1 MDTWRIDLNAN
12 TKLKDAI
19 KAFIKVPMAYDAAG
33 DSKESR
39 RENLRNLQ
47 REWADSFWAA
57 FERGVGVR
65 FLESPDLSGCGDEGR
80 ELKNDIEEFVVS
92 LGHKIDLY
100 RNLSFW
106 AGKFGGYRAI
116 WAQRFAKILFDL
128 GVRDDA
134 ALLPYA
140 YAYLNSIKAIRG
152 IIELNRDSVNG
163 TKWKE
168 VAQQVA
174 REFSEVVN
182 GIGDVEVRKKWAAYV
197 RHYLVVL
204 SGSEEDL
211 AKVFTET
218 RKERTKGA
226 ASKEATV
233 AYAWILHDCMRQ
245 AIDKFKNGKLVELF
259 LSEMKTLPLK
269 DLPAEKPSDIG
280 NLLTKDI
287 KRGKAFV
294 DGILEVENQ
303 FKQGNIALAISVL
316 VQKVREQPNNL
327 ALRVELIDRCTSS
340 GDFVTAFDSVNY
352 FLTLGN
358 VEIDTR
364 AKGNVG
370 GEGNHDLSLN
380 PERLIA
386 AITRYV
392 DRFPRDNSVCFYSQ
406 STGRKIPNWKLFKEA
421 LSGAYLDFAQK
432 FIMGHLDDN
441 DRQGAVNSRGV
452 QYKSLSESICQ
463 CLFRCMVNG
472 VDAEKRPLAEKN
484 GWVYD
489 FVRSEYSLSKGWKG
503 NGEMMVS
510 RLALMSG
517 QADAARKGFEK
528 YITNRPQ
535 DAEGWYWL
543 GMTFAND
550 NPDFARCICKS
561 ISLSKKGFL
570 AGEAHERL
578 AEYFSA
584 VGRKPEQLREL
595 QKAVNLKKEAGVRTR
610 ASGRIL
616 GLEWFD
622 GVQSAPDDNAEIM
635 KLASEA
641 ESLISS
647 VQEECPAVVVAVVK
661 KNSSVRVYIVADG
674 RGFFAYAPADGLVA
688 PYRGMPVTA
697 ILTSANRNEPL
708 KMLSRE
714 SGSDWDVF
722 SASTGI
728 VIAVDYN
735 YGFAKIAID
744 DGVIADIDERH
755 FPIAGKAKIGDLVF
769 VRHEVR
775 GGKVRVYSCEAALE
789 GAEMPSFVRETSGC
803 LRRDNKYCEFGYVGD
818 VFVPGDLCRK
828 IPEGSEV
835 VVCAVRV
842 PTRHR
847 QKAAWQAVKLN
858 YNEFNKGGGDVLR
871 G

>member
-1 MDTWRIDLNAN
+1 MWRIDLNAN

-19 KAFIKVPMAYDAAG
+19 RAFVKVPMAYDAAG
-33 DSKESR
+33 ESKESR

-47 REWADSFWAA
+47 REWADSFWSA
-57 FERGVGVR
+57 FERGVGIR
-65 FLESPDLSGCGDEGR
+65 FWESSDLSGYGEEGR

-106 AGKFGGYRAI
+106 AGKAGGYRAI
-116 WAQRFAKILFDL
+116 WAQRFAKKLFDL
-128 GVRDDA
+128 GIRDDA
-134 ALLPYA
+134 ALLRYA

-280 NLLTKDI
+280 NLLPKDI

-303 FKQGNIALAISVL
+303 FKQGNIALAISAL

-327 ALRVELIDRCTSS
+327 ALRVELIDRCTAN

-352 FLTLGN
+352 FLTIGN
-358 VEIDTR
+358 IKID
-364 AKGNVG
+364 AHEEGNGV
-370 GEGNHDLSLN
+370 GEGNPDLSVK
-380 PERLIA
+380 PEHLIA

-392 DRFPRDNSVCFYSQ
+392 DRFPRDNSV
-406 STGRKIPNWKLFKEA
+406 GRKIPNWKLFKEA

-472 VDAEKRPLAEKN
+472 VDAEKRPLSEKN

-489 FVRSEYSLSKGWKG
+489 FVKSEYSLSKGWKC

-517 QADAARKGFEK
+517 QVAAARKGFEN
-528 YITNRPQ
+528 YIANKPQ

-550 NPDFARCICKS
+550 NIDFARCMCKS
-561 ISLSKKGFL
+561 ISLNEKGFL

-578 AEYFSA
+578 SEYFLS
-584 VGRKPEQLREL
+584 VGRKAEQLREL
-595 QKAVNLKKEAGVRTR
+595 RKAVNLKKEAGVRTR
-610 ASGRIL
+610 AGGRLL
-616 GLEWFD
+616 GLELFED
-622 GVQSAPDDNAEIM
+622 IKSAPDDHTEIM

-641 ESLISS
+641 ESLVSGG
-647 VQEECPAVVVAVVK
+647 QKECLAVVVAVVK
-661 KNSSVRVYIVADG
+661 KNSSVRVYIVDG
-674 RGFFAYAPADGLVA
+674 DRGFFANAPAGGLVA
-688 PYRGMPVTA
+688 PCGGMPVTA
-697 ILTSANRNEPL
+697 ILTSANRDEPL
-708 KMLSRE
+708 KLLSRE
-714 SGSDWDVF
+714 TGSAWDVF
-722 SASTGI
+722 SAGTGV
-728 VIAVDYN
+728 VIAVDDN
-735 YGFAKIAID
+735 YGFAKIAIG

-755 FPIAGKAKIGDLVF
+755 FPIAGKVKIGDLVF
-769 VRHEVR
+769 SRHEVR
-775 GGKVRVYSCEAALE
+775 SGKVRVYSCEAALE
-789 GAEMPSFVRETSGC
+789 GTRMPSFVRETSGC
-803 LRRDNKYCEFGYVGD
+803 LRRDNKYCEFGHVGD

-828 IPEGSEV
+828 IPEGREV
-835 VVCAVRV
+835 AVCAVRV

-847 QKAAWQAVKLN
+847 QKASWQAVKLN